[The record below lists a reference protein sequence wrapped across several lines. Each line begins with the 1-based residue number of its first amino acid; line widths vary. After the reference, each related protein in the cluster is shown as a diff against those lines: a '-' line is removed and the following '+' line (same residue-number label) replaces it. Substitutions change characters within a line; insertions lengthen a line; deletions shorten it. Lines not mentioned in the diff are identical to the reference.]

1 MEMNGKQILKKA
13 KKTLPGIKIAYI
25 IVFLA
30 VIISVGVI
38 IYRDEY
44 KKPEAIDFT
53 TNGAIGM
60 ATDQYAYLDVEGLT
74 EEVAIYG
81 TEDSNN
87 PENDRYYIA
96 ISGGYLYVVDLN
108 FEIIEQLKA
117 IQQYTYS
124 TDENA
129 VAPEPVKIYGMTETI
144 PDDLK
149 EMILDY
155 YNESASEENKITLE
169 EFDLYFGSVLLNA
182 RRDPIDITIETTI
195 IGIALM
201 ALVVIIVLH
210 ISLKIVTK
218 RTTKYLESS
227 GYEEDLE
234 HQLDDFVEEKF
245 YNEKVIFTKDY
256 FVDVR
261 GNLVAFKYSDVKW
274 IYTHTVKQYGFITIN
289 SSIIVHLNDGKT
301 HLQCVEIRGKQ
312 TEEFNEVF
320 NKICDKIPADSLK
333 GYTQENIKEFKE
345 YKKSH

>member
-74 EEVAIYG
+74 EEVAIY
-81 TEDSNN
+81 
-87 PENDRYYIA
+87 
-96 ISGGYLYVVDLN
+96 GGYLYVVDLN

-256 FVDVR
+256 FVVVR

-289 SSIIVHLNDGKT
+289 SSIIVHLND
-301 HLQCVEIRGKQ
+301 
-312 TEEFNEVF
+312 
-320 NKICDKIPADSLK
+320 
-333 GYTQENIKEFKE
+333 
-345 YKKSH
+345 